1 MRWIESP
8 FLDDR
13 RLLARARRVLGLGAA
28 LALTLPVAALLRVD
42 PAGGLHWALGPAA
55 LPDAGWPGAWSPA
68 LVTASAQDAEALG
81 RALALLSGLAL
92 LVWLAALADT
102 VLGSLRSMAGDRHGW
117 AVRSA
122 VGATR
127 RQLRRGVIADRL
139 RAAGLAMALGIA
151 GAVLVSA
158 ASPALLPAS
167 LDLVGPAGPR
177 MLAASPLVPLVLVV
191 TLVATVGFPL
201 FLMPRP
207 HDLRRPAAHL
217 GIGRRNSDARGRPD
231 ARIAWVGDVAWWL
244 AAGQVGACIAIVVCT
259 TFLVRG
265 APNAESTAT
274 AYPYARDTLVLR
286 VRLPDDSPR
295 GERWA
300 AAREAALNL
309 PRVEAASIS
318 TPGALLGLG
327 SIDRVGT
334 DCAGCGGGGLGAPI
348 TVGLAR
354 HLAVDGEFF
363 RALGLEKPPASSAGG
378 AEADDTTA
386 GVAIDETFHDRL
398 LQGQPVGG
406 RRVWL
411 RGSLPLLTSGDSVTR
426 VVSAPDPVGFSLR
439 RHAIP
444 TLYASLD
451 EYPPLVADL
460 AVRFAGPLPAQS
472 GDADPAADTRTAAAV
487 RAALPGAEIE
497 VLGRLSDLVGAR
509 VAAVR
514 RLGRL
519 TLLMGSVA
527 FLLALFGAGD
537 AVSERVRERT
547 REIGLRRA
555 LGARRGSVARLVMA
569 DGARLIAAGL
579 LVGLAVG
586 WSANRGIPLVVD
598 DLAPLSGPSIAG
610 FAVVVAAIGL
620 ASAFAATRRALR
632 LDPVAALRE

>member
-28 LALTLPVAALLRVD
+28 LALTLPVASLARVD
-42 PAGGLHWALGPAA
+42 PAGGLLWALGPAA
-55 LPDAGWPGAWSPA
+55 LPDAGWPGSWSPA
-68 LVTASAQDAEALG
+68 LVTASAQEADALG
-81 RALALLSGLAL
+81 GALALLAGLAL
-92 LVWLAALADT
+92 LVWLAALADI
-102 VLGSLRSMAGDRHGW
+102 VLGTLRSMAGDRHGW

-127 RQLRRGVIADRL
+127 RQLRRGVVADRL
-139 RAAGLAMALGIA
+139 RAAGLAMAIGVA
-151 GAVLVSA
+151 GAALVCA
-158 ASPALLPAS
+158 GLPALLPAS
-167 LDLVGPAGPR
+167 LDLAGPAGPR
-177 MLAASPLVPLVLVV
+177 MLASSPLVPFVLVV

-217 GIGRRNSDARGRPD
+217 GIGRRSDARGRPD
-231 ARIAWVGDVAWWL
+231 ARIAWIGDVAWWL

-265 APNAESTAT
+265 APKAESTAA

-286 VRLPDDSPR
+286 VRLPDDTPR

-300 AAREAALNL
+300 AAREAAMKL
-309 PRVEAASIS
+309 PRVEVASVS

-354 HLAVDGEFF
+354 HLGVDGEFF
-363 RALGLEKPPASSAGG
+363 GLLGLQTSPASSAGG
-378 AEADDTTA
+378 AEADDAPA
-386 GVAIDETFHDRL
+386 GVAIDETFHGRL
-398 LQGQPVGG
+398 LQGQPFGG

-411 RGSLPLLTSGDSVTR
+411 RGSLPLLTPGDAVTR
-426 VVSAPDPVGFSLR
+426 VVSAPPPIGFSLR

-444 TLYASLD
+444 TVYAPL
-451 EYPPLVADL
+451 EAYPPLVADL
-460 AVRFAGPLPAQS
+460 AVRLAEPSPARR
-472 GDADPAADTRTAAAV
+472 GDADPVADTQIAAAA
-487 RAALPGAEIE
+487 RAALPGAQIE

-519 TLLMGSVA
+519 TLLMASVA
-527 FLLALFGAGD
+527 FLLALFGASD

-547 REIGLRRA
+547 WEIGLRRA
-555 LGARRGSVARLVMA
+555 LGARRGSVVRLVIV
-569 DGARLIAAGL
+569 DGARLIAAGV

-610 FAVVVAAIGL
+610 FALVVAVIGL
-620 ASAFAATRRALR
+620 GAVFAATRRALR